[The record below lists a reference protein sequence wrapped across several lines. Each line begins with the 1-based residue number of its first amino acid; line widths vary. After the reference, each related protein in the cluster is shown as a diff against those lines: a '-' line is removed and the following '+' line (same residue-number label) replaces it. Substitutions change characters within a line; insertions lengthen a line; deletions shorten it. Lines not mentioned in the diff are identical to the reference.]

1 MKVVEISNCVL
12 LKTLNMEIQIK
23 IVNMNLL
30 DTKIYF

>member
-1 MKVVEISNCVL
+1 MKVVKISNCVL